1 MILCLVGCG
10 GEHAEHANDSSHD
23 DSHGS
28 GHSKTQ
34 DELLDLFEETE
45 LPQGQAS
52 LPEDKDENSS
62 QSSNSASEPSNA
74 SGDLEAILD
83 EHNPVHGKPV
93 GGAGQDSSNPAEI
106 SLEELEILAK
116 DKPSTSPSEK
126 LEDISQEL
134 DESKRKLEEQIDG
147 LREMVKGRDDS
158 INTLKR
164 INQQLRDQISKL
176 RRADT
181 TSPRNG
187 PLGDEIQALRDELLK
202 LKNSF
207 TLKVKEVD
215 ELREYNN
222 DLVKKLD
229 NLAITSASTIPDL
242 PPGTATGES
251 SISST
256 SDPATGSG
264 SAKDDL
270 PVVVPEGVSSKE
282 VGLDIGS
289 GSLEFDAVVTASNGK
304 IKEAFYTE
312 FFVTQS
318 PLSDILDSKGITIE
332 NFEDVSTHAELWA
345 RSRKS
350 PFRFP
355 DLQKNIRK
363 ALLDEVDEI
372 DTPGRRIRTDIDGN
386 SGEIRGLEPGRYY
399 VIGTASLGKVGVTWS
414 VPVQIVAGHNKL
426 SLTLANAK
434 WSL

>member
-1 MILCLVGCG
+1 MIVCLFGCG
-10 GEHAEHANDSSHD
+10 GEHTEHAD
-23 DSHGS
+23 DSTLDDSLGA
-28 GHSKTQ
+28 GQSKTQ
-34 DELLDLFEETE
+34 DELLDLFEETK

-52 LPEDKDENSS
+52 LPGEKEENSS
-62 QSSNSASEPSNA
+62 TASSA
-74 SGDLEAILD
+74 SGDLEAILG
-83 EHNPVHGKPV
+83 EHNPVHGKPA
-93 GGAGQDSSNPAEI
+93 GGAGLDTANPAEI
-106 SLEELEILAK
+106 SLEEVEILAK
-116 DKPSTSPSEK
+116 DKPSATPSEK
-126 LEDISQEL
+126 LDDISQEL

-147 LREMVKGRDDS
+147 LREMVQERDDS

-176 RRADT
+176 RRVDT

-187 PLGDEIQALRDELLK
+187 PLDDEIQALRDELLK

-215 ELREYNN
+215 ELRVYNN
-222 DLVKKLD
+222 ELVKKLD
-229 NLAITSASTIPDL
+229 NLAITNSGTIPE
-242 PPGTATGES
+242 PPSGSDSTDFSTA
-251 SISST
+251 ST
-256 SDPATGSG
+256 SDNSSG
-264 SAKDDL
+264 SVSENDL

-282 VGLDIGS
+282 VGLDLGS

-312 FFVTQS
+312 FFVVQS
-318 PLSDILDSKGITIE
+318 PLADILDSKDITIE

-363 ALLDEVDEI
+363 ALLDEVDEV

-426 SLTLANAK
+426 SLTLANAS